1 MYSELHMCLCP
12 IVWLTDVW
20 IMMPL
25 MTSYLQAVC
34 RRFHGGCCS
43 DLVLHRTGTSQSATD
58 SYHGLF
64 WNTHI
69 HSERTTWLPNS
80 SGNFLILTQCL
91 MLKRYCLCDPC
102 ERITV
107 FFHLRCG
114 AILWHRTRH
123 TPFFA
128 RLKTYFVPLF
138 PMGRV
143 CLPVTTSRDGISRAT
158 EITQFVAF
166 RTLSVTHLIIYPVLP
181 SRIILQSYLLTSPL
195 IRSVKRFRNT
205 KVIRVML
212 RSFRDFTDLPGHQSL

>member
-102 ERITV
+102 EGITV

-114 AILWHRTRH
+114 AILWQNIFRPIVSYGTCLSASDDVAWWNIKSHWNNTVCRISD
-123 TPFFA
+123 FC
-128 RLKTYFVPLF
+128 RLP
-138 PMGRV
+138 
-143 CLPVTTSRDGISRAT
+143 I
-158 EITQFVAF
+158 
-166 RTLSVTHLIIYPVLP
+166 
-181 SRIILQSYLLTSPL
+181 
-195 IRSVKRFRNT
+195 
-205 KVIRVML
+205 
-212 RSFRDFTDLPGHQSL
+212 